1 MRRLRKVKD
10 TKEVNVHTQKSEP
23 RPVSLEEYRAG
34 QKRIAQQLDYI
45 LCVLEGM
52 CQGVENVC

>member
-1 MRRLRKVKD
+1 MKD

-52 CQGVENVC
+52 CQGVGNVC